1 MASGDTNRA
10 IAETPMNQASTRSHC
25 IFTVHIE
32 GSVPGEATVRRS
44 KLHLVDLA
52 GSERI
57 GRAGVTGQLATEG
70 KYINLSLHHLEH
82 VIVALAERKKGEH
95 IPYRNSL
102 LTSVL
107 RDSLGG
113 NSLTTMIATV
123 SMEKKNISESLA
135 TCRFAQRVAMIKNE
149 AVLNEEL
156 DPQLQIARLKRELG
170 LLKEQLRS
178 ADISAEELTRD
189 DRLDVEA
196 RVKAFLA
203 DPDPEVELGLDGDLR
218 RISHAFKFLKK
229 QINTS
234 GSSNDIVKSDVTGV
248 PRQSENK
255 FQITPEEVIRLKDI
269 LEQRDAEI
277 TVLVSVFTFHSFSID
292 NFLSIQ
298 LFRQIYYEKRSNV
311 QKLQFLQYQ
320 KKRVTSHKNTKNDQ
334 SLEASQPISPKAKRR
349 LLMSGAR

>member
-1 MASGDTNRA
+1 MYRTSVSYLELYNESGFDLLDPHHDIKQMDDLAKVQIMEDGGGGVRIRNLSTVPIATEEDGINQLFIGDTNRA

-32 GSVPGEATVRRS
+32 GSIPGEATVRRS

-113 NSLTTMIATV
+113 NSLTTMIATI
-123 SMEKKNISESLA
+123 SMEKRNISESLA

-156 DPQLQIARLKRELG
+156 DPQLQIVRLKREMA

-178 ADISAEELTRD
+178 ADISSEELTKD
-189 DRLDVEA
+189 DRIDVEQ
-196 RVKAFLA
+196 RVKIFLA

-218 RISHAFKFLKK
+218 RISHAFKYLKK

-234 GSSNDIVKSDVTGV
+234 SSNSDIVKSDGSTVRV
-248 PRQSENK
+248 DNK

-277 TVLVSVFTFHSFSID
+277 IVLVS
-292 NFLSIQ
+292 
-298 LFRQIYYEKRSNV
+298 
-311 QKLQFLQYQ
+311 
-320 KKRVTSHKNTKNDQ
+320 
-334 SLEASQPISPKAKRR
+334 
-349 LLMSGAR
+349 